1 VVDRSDS
8 QVYAVRR
15 FDNVRTSPT
24 VLKNA
29 LGKWY
34 DVRHPSIVSL
44 YSVSAERGA
53 LFFTHAYHPAA
64 QTLKQRFID
73 QRGPLL
79 NEALLWRV
87 LTQLLSG
94 LRLVH
99 GKNMALRVISPV
111 HVLLTS
117 GTVVRFNCV
126 GIPDVLEFESR
137 KTLTEM
143 QIDDLV
149 KLGYLIL
156 SLAARAFVGP
166 KNVDQALLL
175 LQQHFSPDL
184 VHVVTTLLGGKSAAS
199 QICHMI
205 SERVHDE
212 FDSAMAASDALH
224 RYTSCEVVS
233 SPPRTSPFT
242 SLSLCFP
249 APASHLRNEYEN
261 GRLLRLLMKL
271 GFMNERPE
279 YARAPQWSETG
290 DRYVLKLFRDYVFH
304 QCLSD
309 GAPVLDAGHVVSALN
324 KLDQGDQE
332 QMLLS
337 SRDNKDL
344 LVVSFS
350 DVRRCLEST
359 FIDLESQA
367 EAAQQM
373 AAAAGA
379 RGGDGGGGGGG
390 GGGGY

>member
-1 VVDRSDS
+1 MRRGTGGSFGYPSSLYKVTHHSPARLRAFISQSHLISTSSLPHLYLISTLLYLVCQVVDRSDS
-8 QVYAVRR
+8 QVYALRR

-149 KLGYLIL
+149 KLGYLVL
-156 SLAARAFVGP
+156 SLAARASVGP
-166 KNVDQALLL
+166 KNVEQALLL

-184 VHVVTTLLGGKSAAS
+184 QHVVTTLLGGKSAAS

-224 RYTSCEVVS
+224 RYVCAPVGTSHHLS
-233 SPPRTSPFT
+233 SPHLMPRHCTAPPAATCVTST
-242 SLSLCFP
+242 
-249 APASHLRNEYEN
+249 R
-261 GRLLRLLMKL
+261 
-271 GFMNERPE
+271 
-279 YARAPQWSETG
+279 TG
-290 DRYVLKLFRDYVFH
+290 A
-304 QCLSD
+304 CC
-309 GAPVLDAGHVVSALN
+309 G
-324 KLDQGDQE
+324 
-332 QMLLS
+332 
-337 SRDNKDL
+337 
-344 LVVSFS
+344 
-350 DVRRCLEST
+350 C
-359 FIDLESQA
+359 
-367 EAAQQM
+367 
-373 AAAAGA
+373 
-379 RGGDGGGGGGG
+379 
-390 GGGGY
+390 